1 MKRFLLLLLVSAG
14 PALALAPSGEFN
26 YPVQNLPLWD
36 LSGQYTN
43 ATIANDLIV
52 TELQQAA
59 NGRVS
64 GIRREV
70 YTNGADQGVGAAYI
84 LGKVRATHSTVSSPV
99 HWTGTYSGTS
109 RGVAFVSTLRAR
121 ETFTIV
127 PATLS
132 VTDSYRERQ
141 CVVGGRCL
149 TTTNTITLPLPAG
162 MDGNWTLNVK
172 TIGVANTLTGTAAL
186 TLSTGRIL
194 NYQLRGRYS
203 PRSQNGVL
211 ILTGRNE
218 ALGTFLVLSTH
229 GPSLGLVKLR
239 GRVLGQ
245 YLKLV
250 GGNS

>member
-1 MKRFLLLLLVSAG
+1 MKYFLLLLLVSTGSAF
-14 PALALAPSGEFN
+14 ALAPTGDFN
-26 YPVQNLPLWD
+26 YPVTNLPLWD

-43 ATIANDLIV
+43 ASIANDLIV
-52 TELQQAA
+52 TELEQAA
-59 NGRVS
+59 NGRIS
-64 GIRREV
+64 GIRSEV

-84 LGKVRATHSTVSSPV
+84 LGTVFAKPAMTGSRF
-99 HWTGTYSGTS
+99 HWNGSYSGTS

-218 ALGTFLVLSTH
+218 PLGTFLVLSTH